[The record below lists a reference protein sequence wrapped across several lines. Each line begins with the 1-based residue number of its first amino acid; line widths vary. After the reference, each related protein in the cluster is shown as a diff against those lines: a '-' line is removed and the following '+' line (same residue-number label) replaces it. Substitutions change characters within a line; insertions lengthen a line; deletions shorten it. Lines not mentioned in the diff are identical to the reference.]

1 MTKGAGVKIWGW
13 DKPNKKWVPILVNED
28 GKLIIDPTEIFEDE
42 PTDNEMGK
50 APTSNWAHDHE
61 ALPDIHH
68 NAPEDDSENK
78 EIVFQLGINDGGGG
92 GGSSPPEGGVKII
105 NSWFDPARLEHV
117 LVT

>member
-1 MTKGAGVKIWGW
+1 MPGVMLWGW
-13 DKPNKKWVPILVNED
+13 CTDPEGWVKVLVNPD
-28 GKLIIDPTEIFEDE
+28 GKLIIDPTEIFEE
-42 PTDNEMGK
+42 LPTDGQAGK
-50 APTSNWAHDHE
+50 APTSNWAHDH
-61 ALPDIHH
+61 AVNPDIHH
-68 NAPEDDSENK
+68 IAPEDDIENK